1 MMVLS
6 MTDLI
11 YSDDLIWSLF
21 KWGVVHVNNITFD
34 FAKIS

>member
-11 YSDDLIWSLF
+11 YSDDLTWPLF
-21 KWGVVHVNNITFD
+21 KWGIEHVNNITFD